1 MRLSPRLL
9 TLLLAVFAAGRAF
22 ATLPAV
28 TTPLSDRS
36 FSPGGAAVTVD
47 LREHFGLPGVTGQ
60 VVQFDTDLGKFNVE
74 LNATAAPVTVTN
86 FLSYVNAGRYTNS
99 FIHRSVPEPAL
110 GVIQGGGFGFNSSL
124 GLYAIA
130 TSSPIQ
136 IESSLPNTRGTIA
149 MARGTELNSATS
161 QWFINTEDN
170 SDELPA
176 GANSGYAVFG
186 RVIGTGMTVV
196 DSLAAVPV
204 YIVRGNAVYYPS
216 YAGYYLT
223 DFDELPLHGW
233 QQGNPT
239 FDNLVEVKRT
249 DVVPV
254 HPTTTSVRSVLTFS
268 VQSSAPGVVAAALN
282 GSDLV
287 LTPGG
292 GTGAATITV
301 TATDTNGNT
310 ATSTL
315 TASINKLAQTI
326 EFAAPSD
333 QPFGLAPI
341 ELSATAS
348 SGLPVTFT
356 LVEGPAA
363 LDGATLTVLAPGT
376 IRVRAT
382 QDGDATYAAAP
393 AALAIFTVTP
403 NFTSWQ
409 VENFSP
415 AELENPAIGGPQAV
429 LAGDG
434 LTNLL
439 KYALGLDPR
448 LPANGALPLPA
459 QTAEEWTFTYVRPP
473 DRADIA
479 YTVLVST
486 DLATWSDT
494 GVTHELVGPVD
505 DWEQWRA
512 RVPLSV
518 GAKVFFRLQVEAGS
532 SP

>member
-1 MRLSPRLL
+1 MRLFPRLL
-9 TLLLAVFAAGRAF
+9 TLLLAVFAAGRAL

-74 LNATAAPVTVTN
+74 LNASAAPVTVTN

-99 FIHRSVPEPAL
+99 MIHRLAYNYVSQQVFA
-110 GVIQGGGFGFNSSL
+110 VQGGGFKAQS
-124 GLYAIA
+124 GLPNVS
-130 TSSPIQ
+130 TFEPIPL
-136 IESSLPNTRGTIA
+136 ESSLENVRGTIA
-149 MARGTELNSATS
+149 MARTNDLNSATS
-161 QWFINTEDN
+161 QWFINTRDN
-170 SDELPA
+170 RTSLLP
-176 GANSGYAVFG
+176 GTNGGYAVFG
-186 RVIGTGMTVV
+186 LVLGTGMSVV
-196 DSLAAVPV
+196 DAIAALPFGNILPPEYGYEHAFMETPVKNYTGQSLTLA
-204 YIVRGNAVYYPS
+204 
-216 YAGYYLT
+216 
-223 DFDELPLHGW
+223 
-233 QQGNPT
+233 
-239 FDNLVEVKRT
+239 NLVEVKRT
-249 DVVPV
+249 DVVPI
-254 HPTTTSVRSVLTFS
+254 HPTTTSVRSVLAFS

-363 LDGATLTVLAPGT
+363 LEGATLTVLAPGT

-415 AELENPAIGGPQAV
+415 AELEDPAIGGPQAV

-459 QTAEEWTFTYVRPP
+459 RTAEEWTFTYVRPP
-473 DRADIA
+473 DRADIT

-486 DLATWSDT
+486 DLATWTDT

-512 RVPLSV
+512 RVPLSM

-532 SP
+532 AP

>member
-9 TLLLAVFAAGRAF
+9 TLLLAVFAAGRVF

-28 TTPLSDRS
+28 TTPLADRS

-47 LREHFGLPGVTGQ
+47 LREHFGLPGVTGPL
-60 VVQFDTDLGKFNVE
+60 VQFETNLGTFNVE
-74 LNATAAPVTVTN
+74 LNPSAAPLTVAN
-86 FLSYVNAGRYTNS
+86 FLGYVSRGDYDYS
-99 FIHRSVPEPAL
+99 FIHRSEQNF
-110 GVIQGGGFGFNSSL
+110 VIQGGGFYYYQGNAYLVPSEP
-124 GLYAIA
+124 AI
-130 TSSPIQ
+130 PL
-136 IESSLPNTRGTIA
+136 EYNLPNVRGTIA
-149 MARGTELNSATS
+149 MARLDGPNTATS
-161 QWFINTEDN
+161 QWFFNLSDN
-170 SDELPA
+170 STMLGPTPTN
-176 GANSGYAVFG
+176 GGGYAVFG

-196 DSLAAVPV
+196 DAIGALETIDLFPTWIGVHAFETTPVQPVGNSLYLVENLIKTVAM
-204 YIVRGNAVYYPS
+204 YPS
-216 YAGYYLT
+216 
-223 DFDELPLHGW
+223 
-233 QQGNPT
+233 
-239 FDNLVEVKRT
+239 
-249 DVVPV
+249 
-254 HPTTTSVRSVLTFS
+254 TSGTSVLTFS

-292 GTGAATITV
+292 ATGAATITV

-310 ATSTL
+310 ATGTL
-315 TASINKLAQTI
+315 TASVDKLAQTI
-326 EFAAPSD
+326 DFAAPSD

-341 ELSATAS
+341 GLSATAS

-356 LVEGPAA
+356 LLDGPAT

-382 QDGDATYAAAP
+382 QAGDATYAAAP

-415 AELENPAIGGPQAV
+415 AELEDPAIGGPQAV

-459 QTAEEWTFTYVRPP
+459 STAAEWTFTYVRPP
-473 DRADIA
+473 DRPDIA

-518 GAKVFFRLQVEAGS
+518 GAKVFFRLRVEALAA
-532 SP
+532 P

>member
-1 MRLSPRLL
+1 MRLFPRLL
-9 TLLLAVFAAGRAF
+9 TLLLAVFAAGRAL

-47 LREHFGLPGVTGQ
+47 LREHFGLPGVIGQ

-99 FIHRSVPEPAL
+99 FFHRSVP
-110 GVIQGGGFGFNSSL
+110 GFVIQGGGF
-124 GLYAIA
+124 YATQNLPA
-130 TSSPIQ
+130 VPASAPIVL
-136 IESSLPNTRGTIA
+136 ESSLLNARGTIA
-149 MARGTELNSATS
+149 MARTDQPNTATS
-161 QWFINTEDN
+161 QWFINTVDN
-170 SDELPA
+170 STTLPP
-176 GANSGYAVFG
+176 GTSGGYAVFG
-186 RVIGTGMTVV
+186 RVLGSGMSVADAIAGLIRVNIGGVFNEM
-196 DSLAAVPV
+196 PV
-204 YIVRGNAVYYPS
+204 RNWSSGQT
-216 YAGYYLT
+216 L
-223 DFDELPLHGW
+223 
-233 QQGNPT
+233 T
-239 FDNLVEVKRT
+239 FDNLVKVKRT

-315 TASINKLAQTI
+315 TASVNKLAQTI

-473 DRADIA
+473 DRADIT

-512 RVPLSV
+512 RVPLST

-532 SP
+532 AP

>member
-9 TLLLAVFAAGRAF
+9 TLLLAVFAAGRAL

-28 TTPLSDRS
+28 TTPLADRN

-47 LREHFGLPGVTGQ
+47 LRAHFGLPGVTGQ

-86 FLSYVNAGRYTNS
+86 FLSYVNAGRYTNALL
-99 FIHRSVPEPAL
+99 HRSVP
-110 GVIQGGGFGFNSSL
+110 GFVIQGGGFTATLPVNNIP
-124 GLYAIA
+124 ANAPIA
-130 TSSPIQ
+130 L
-136 IESSLPNTRGTIA
+136 ESSLLNARGTIA
-149 MARGTELNSATS
+149 MARTDQPNSATN
-161 QWFINTEDN
+161 QWFINTGDN
-170 SDELPA
+170 STQLPP
-176 GANSGYAVFG
+176 GASGGYAVFG
-186 RVIGTGMTVV
+186 KVLGSGMTVV
-196 DSLAAVPV
+196 DALGALPT
-204 YIVRGNAVYYPS
+204 
-216 YAGYYLT
+216 YA
-223 DFDELPLHGW
+223 FDPPFNQLPLKNVRPD
-233 QQGNPT
+233 QAQLEAQ
-239 FDNLVEVKRT
+239 NLVAIRT
-249 DVVPV
+249 TIVVPIYPAGV
-254 HPTTTSVRSVLTFS
+254 PTSVLTFS
-268 VQSSAPGVVAAALN
+268 VQSSAPGVVAAALD

-292 GTGAATITV
+292 GAGAATITV

-310 ATSTL
+310 ATGTL
-315 TASINKLAQTI
+315 TASVDKLAQTI
-326 EFAAPSD
+326 DFAAPSD

-341 ELSATAS
+341 GLSATAS
-348 SGLPVTFT
+348 SGLPVSFT
-356 LVEGPAA
+356 LLDGPAT

-382 QDGDATYAAAP
+382 QAGDATYAAAP

-415 AELENPAIGGPQAV
+415 AELEDPAIGGPQAV

-459 QTAEEWTFTYVRPP
+459 CTTEEWTFTYVRPP
-473 DRADIA
+473 DRPDIA

-518 GAKVFFRLQVEAGS
+518 GAKVFFRLRVEALAA
-532 SP
+532 P

>member
-9 TLLLAVFAAGRAF
+9 TLLLAVFAAGRAL

-28 TTPLSDRS
+28 TTPLADRS

-60 VVQFDTDLGKFNVE
+60 VVQFDTDFGKFNVE

-99 FIHRSVPEPAL
+99 FFHRSVP
-110 GVIQGGGFGFNSSL
+110 GFVIQGGGF
-124 GLYAIA
+124 YATQNLPAVPASAPIA
-130 TSSPIQ
+130 L
-136 IESSLPNTRGTIA
+136 ESSLLNARGTIA
-149 MARGTELNSATS
+149 MARTDQPNTATS
-161 QWFINTEDN
+161 QWFINTVDN
-170 SDELPA
+170 STTLPP
-176 GANSGYAVFG
+176 GTSGGYAVFG
-186 RVIGTGMTVV
+186 RVLGSGMSVADAIAGLIRVNIGAPFNEM
-196 DSLAAVPV
+196 PV
-204 YIVRGNAVYYPS
+204 RNWASGQT
-216 YAGYYLT
+216 L
-223 DFDELPLHGW
+223 
-233 QQGNPT
+233 T
-239 FDNLVEVKRT
+239 FDNLVKVKRT

-292 GTGAATITV
+292 GAGAATITV

-310 ATSTL
+310 VTGTL
-315 TASINKLAQTI
+315 TASVDKLAQTI
-326 EFAAPSD
+326 DFAAPSD

-341 ELSATAS
+341 GLSATAS
-348 SGLPVTFT
+348 SGLPVSFT
-356 LVEGPAA
+356 LLDGPAT
-363 LDGATLTVLAPGT
+363 LNGSTLTVLAPGT

-382 QDGDATYAAAP
+382 QAGDATYAAAP

-415 AELENPAIGGPQAV
+415 AELEDPAIGGPQAV

-459 QTAEEWTFTYVRPP
+459 STAGEWTFTYVRPP
-473 DRADIA
+473 DRPDIA

-518 GAKVFFRLQVEAGS
+518 GAKVFFRLRVEALAA
-532 SP
+532 P

>member
-9 TLLLAVFAAGRAF
+9 TLLLAVFAAGRAL

-28 TTPLSDRS
+28 TTPLADRS

-47 LREHFGLPGVTGQ
+47 LRAHFGLPGVTGQ
-60 VVQFDTDLGKFNVE
+60 VVQFDTDFGKFNVE
-74 LNATAAPVTVTN
+74 LNATAAPVTVAN
-86 FLSYVNAGRYTNS
+86 FLSYVNASAYSAT
-99 FIHRSVPEPAL
+99 FIHRLAYDYPMQKVFA
-110 GVIQGGGFGFNSSL
+110 VQGGGFRLTPNL
-124 GLYAIA
+124 DPVP
-130 TSSPIQ
+130 TTPPIVL
-136 IESSLPNTRGTIA
+136 ESVLENTRGTIA
-149 MARGTELNSATS
+149 MARTNLPNSATS
-161 QWFINTEDN
+161 QWFINTFN
-170 SDELPA
+170 YGLPS
-176 GANSGYAVFG
+176 GTNGGYAVFG
-186 RVIGTGMTVV
+186 RVLGSGMSVV
-196 DSLAAVPV
+196 DAIAALNFGNIFYPDEGHAFMETPIHGYTGGSLT
-204 YIVRGNAVYYPS
+204 
-216 YAGYYLT
+216 L
-223 DFDELPLHGW
+223 DH
-233 QQGNPT
+233 
-239 FDNLVEVKRT
+239 LVEIKSIKIIAPYP
-249 DVVPV
+249 VPGV
-254 HPTTTSVRSVLTFS
+254 PTSVLTFS

-348 SGLPVTFT
+348 SGLPVSFT

-393 AALAIFTVTP
+393 TALAIFTVTP

-473 DRADIA
+473 DRADIT

-486 DLATWSDT
+486 DLATWTDT

-518 GAKVFFRLQVEAGS
+518 GAKVFFRLRVEALVA
-532 SP
+532 P

>member
-99 FIHRSVPEPAL
+99 FFHRSVRNF
-110 GVIQGGGFGFNSSL
+110 VIQGGGFGVNATPQ
-124 GLYAIA
+124 LYAIP
-130 TSSPIQ
+130 TSAPIAL
-136 IESSLPNTRGTIA
+136 EYNLPNTRGTIA
-149 MARGTELNSATS
+149 MARTDAPNTATS
-161 QWFINTEDN
+161 QWFVNTVDN
-170 SDELPA
+170 TTTLAPNATSA
-176 GANSGYAVFG
+176 GYAAFG
-186 RVIGTGMTVV
+186 RVIGSGMSVV
-196 DSLAAVPV
+196 DAIAALT
-204 YIVRGNAVYYPS
+204 IVNAGGVLS
-216 YAGYYLT
+216 
-223 DFDELPLHGW
+223 ELPVKNWTSGQLIDFHH
-233 QQGNPT
+233 
-239 FDNLVEVKRT
+239 LVMVKRT

-292 GTGAATITV
+292 GMGAATITV

-315 TASINKLAQTI
+315 TASVNKLAQTI

-382 QDGDATYAAAP
+382 QEGDATYAAAP

-459 QTAEEWTFTYVRPP
+459 LTAEEWTFTYVRPP
-473 DRADIA
+473 DRADIT

>member
-9 TLLLAVFAAGRAF
+9 TLLLAVFAAGRAL

-28 TTPLSDRS
+28 TTPLADRS

-47 LREHFGLPGVTGQ
+47 LRAHFGLPGVTGQ
-60 VVQFDTDLGKFNVE
+60 VVQFDTDFGKFNVE

-86 FLSYVNAGRYTNS
+86 FLSYVNAGSYTNS
-99 FIHRSVPEPAL
+99 FFHRSVP
-110 GVIQGGGFGFNSSL
+110 GFVIQGGGFAVNATPQIYSIPTS
-124 GLYAIA
+124 APIA
-130 TSSPIQ
+130 L
-136 IESSLPNTRGTIA
+136 ESSLANVRGTIA
-149 MARGTELNSATS
+149 MARTDTPNSATS
-161 QWFINTEDN
+161 QWFFNTVDN
-170 SDELPA
+170 SQMLQP
-176 GANSGYAVFG
+176 GTSGGYAVFG
-186 RVIGTGMTVV
+186 RVLGSGMSVV
-196 DSLAAVPV
+196 DAIAVLPV
-204 YIVRGNAVYYPS
+204 YSVPNIPVYYPS
-216 YAGYYLT
+216 LGQSYYT
-223 DFDELPLHGW
+223 NFDELPVHGL
-233 QQGNPT
+233 QSGQTALT

-292 GTGAATITV
+292 ATGAATITV

-310 ATSTL
+310 VTGTL

-326 EFAAPSD
+326 DFAAPSD

-341 ELSATAS
+341 GLSATAS

-356 LVEGPAA
+356 LLEGPAT

-382 QDGDATYAAAP
+382 QAGDATYAAAP

-415 AELENPAIGGPQAV
+415 AELEDPAIGGPQAV

-459 QTAEEWTFTYVRPP
+459 CTTEEWTFTYVRPP
-473 DRADIA
+473 DRPDIA

-518 GAKVFFRLQVEAGS
+518 GAKVFFRLRVEALAA
-532 SP
+532 P

>member
-1 MRLSPRLL
+1 MRLFPRLL
-9 TLLLAVFAAGRAF
+9 TLLLAVFAAGRAL

-74 LNATAAPVTVTN
+74 LNASAAPVTVTN
-86 FLSYVNAGRYTNS
+86 FLSYVNAGSYTNTM
-99 FIHRSVPEPAL
+99 IHRSIPNAYL
-110 GVIQGGGFGFNSSL
+110 GIIQGGGFTSTLPVNYVQTS
-124 GLYAIA
+124 APIA
-130 TSSPIQ
+130 L
-136 IESSLPNTRGTIA
+136 EYNLPNARGTIA
-149 MARGTELNSATS
+149 MARTTQPNTATS
-161 QWFINTEDN
+161 QWFINTRDN
-170 SDELPA
+170 SNEFGPA
-176 GANSGYAVFG
+176 NGGGYAVFG
-186 RVIGTGMTVV
+186 SVLGTGMTVV
-196 DSLAAVPV
+196 DALLAVPT
-204 YIVRGNAVYYPS
+204 
-216 YAGYYLT
+216 YYLNDIFT
-223 DFDELPLHGW
+223 NIPLKNLQPNQQELYAHNFL
-233 QQGNPT
+233 T
-239 FDNLVEVKRT
+239 VKRT

-315 TASINKLAQTI
+315 TASVNKLAQTI

-415 AELENPAIGGPQAV
+415 AELEDPAIGGPQAV

-448 LPANGALPLPA
+448 LPANAALPLPA
-459 QTAEEWTFTYVRPP
+459 RTAEEWTFTYVRPP
-473 DRADIA
+473 DRADIT

-486 DLATWSDT
+486 DLATWTDT

-512 RVPLSV
+512 RVPLSM

-532 SP
+532 AP

>member
-9 TLLLAVFAAGRAF
+9 TLLLAVFAAGRAL

-28 TTPLSDRS
+28 TTPLADRS

-99 FIHRSVPEPAL
+99 FIHRSVP
-110 GVIQGGGFGFNSSL
+110 GFVIQGGGFGVNATPQVYTIPTS
-124 GLYAIA
+124 APIA
-130 TSSPIQ
+130 L
-136 IESSLPNTRGTIA
+136 EYNLPNTRGTIA
-149 MARGTELNSATS
+149 MARAASANSATS
-161 QWFINTEDN
+161 QWFVNTVDN
-170 SDELPA
+170 TTTLAPNATSA
-176 GANSGYAVFG
+176 GYAAFG
-186 RVIGTGMTVV
+186 RVIGSGMSVV
-196 DSLAAVPV
+196 DGLAALMRV
-204 YIVRGNAVYYPS
+204 NAGSP
-216 YAGYYLT
+216 
-223 DFDELPLHGW
+223 FDELPVKNWVNGQPEVFLS
-233 QQGNPT
+233 
-239 FDNLVEVKRT
+239 NLVMVKRT
-249 DVVPV
+249 DVVPI

-268 VQSSAPGVVAAALN
+268 VQSSAPGVVAAALD

-292 GTGAATITV
+292 GAGAATITV

-310 ATSTL
+310 ATGTL
-315 TASINKLAQTI
+315 TASVDKLAQTI
-326 EFAAPSD
+326 DFAAPSD

-341 ELSATAS
+341 GLSATAS
-348 SGLPVTFT
+348 SGLPVSFT
-356 LVEGPAA
+356 LLDGPAT

-382 QDGDATYAAAP
+382 QAGDATYAAAP

-415 AELENPAIGGPQAV
+415 AELEDPAIGGPQAV

-459 QTAEEWTFTYVRPP
+459 RTAGEWTFTYVRPP
-473 DRADIA
+473 DRPDIA

-518 GAKVFFRLQVEAGS
+518 GAKVFFRLRVEALAA
-532 SP
+532 P